1 MNLKHTYFSIVLTS
15 DTVVQIIV
23 CNISCHSAVY
33 SEGHNSKINEI
44 PYLLFQHM
52 ILPDCSNKKS
62 FVLCNRNLLF
72 LFSSQHVNPLLFMS
86 DEVSMA
92 EK

>member
-1 MNLKHTYFSIVLTS
+1 MKHTYFSTVLTS
-15 DTVVQIIV
+15 DTVLQIIV
-23 CNISCHSAVY
+23 CKFSCHSAVY
-33 SEGHNSKINEI
+33 SEEHNSKINEI
-44 PYLLFQHM
+44 PYLLFQYI

-72 LFSSQHVNPLLFMS
+72 SSQHVNPLLFMS
-86 DEVSMA
+86 VEVSMA